1 MMGGKNGELEHR
13 MELAVAR
20 EREGLMKLKA

>member
-1 MMGGKNGELEHR
+1 MKNICDDGGKNGELEHR

-20 EREGLMKLKA
+20 EGRV